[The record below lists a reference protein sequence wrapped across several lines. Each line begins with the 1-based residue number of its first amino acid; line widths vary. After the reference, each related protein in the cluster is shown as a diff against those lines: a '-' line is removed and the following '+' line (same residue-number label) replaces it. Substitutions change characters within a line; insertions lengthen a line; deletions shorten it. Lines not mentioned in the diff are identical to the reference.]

1 MNNLNSIKLAYRLDQ
16 LISNFKKENLKS
28 FLLHSL
34 NKQLILPHSYVIWN
48 SDLQSFPSQNTKNTI
63 NEHLCIVFA
72 IEYATPHL
80 SLTNNFSNSSMSIYV
95 YNENNYAT
103 CFPFNSNIN
112 SYYNLISKSLRII

>member
-34 NKQLILPHSYVIWN
+34 NKQLILPHPYVIWN
-48 SDLQSFPSQNTKNTI
+48 SDLQSFLSKNTM

-72 IEYATPHL
+72 MEYATPHL

-95 YNENNYAT
+95 YDEYNYAT

-112 SYYNLISKSLRII
+112 SYYNLISKSLKII